1 MEFLTT
7 EQLNKLNTRR
17 LLGLKKSVDEK
28 IRHAL
33 RQNYDGYYDTTP
45 VEDMSLFDL
54 VVYYDLQ
61 KLYSYKNEIK
71 NILSTREHIERKNT

>member
-28 IRHAL
+28 IRHAQ

-54 VVYYDLQ
+54 VVYHELQ

>member
-28 IRHAL
+28 IRHSL